1 MEISGKIN
9 RLLIIA
15 TVGLIFTT
23 FFVSASPKIRS
34 DRKGSSDTNDI
45 SEERNTPFVSCY
57 ESIPCGWALYTTE
70 RRQPFR
76 RISSYTRNRLCEC
89 NQNYNCVL
97 TDNWQDRRAYVFHCR
112 HRETSSHMFPFPDRK
127 WKKNFQKKKKKPIKR
142 AMDKKWKE
150 KNSQRALKQ
159 KVSDLTVCFSSFTNE
174 VYISQ
179 RNQTS
184 FKIKIYIILKM
195 IRNRSE
201 P

>member
-1 MEISGKIN
+1 MGRIKMEISHSKIN

-23 FFVSASPKIRS
+23 FFVSASPKIGS

-127 WKKNFQKKKKKPIKR
+127 R
-142 AMDKKWKE
+142 KE

-174 VYISQ
+174 VDISQ
-179 RNQTS
+179 RNQKS

-201 P
+201 PYEFFPII